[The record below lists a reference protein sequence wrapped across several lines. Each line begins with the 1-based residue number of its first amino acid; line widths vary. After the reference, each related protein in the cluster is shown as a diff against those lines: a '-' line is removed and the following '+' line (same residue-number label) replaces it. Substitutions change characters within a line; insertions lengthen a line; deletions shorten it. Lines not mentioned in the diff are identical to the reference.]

1 MPSLQSI
8 WNQAFQNC
16 TNLVTVDI
24 PSTITFVDASAFN
37 GCSKLATINVH
48 YKSGTNHY
56 AMPTLSGVPAGM
68 VINYVEDTGA

>member
-1 MPSLQSI
+1 MPSIQSI
-8 WNQAFQNC
+8 QRQAFQNC

-24 PSTITFVDASAFN
+24 PATITAVDASAFN

-48 YKSGTNHY
+48 YKTGTDHY
-56 AMPTLSGVPAGM
+56 TMPTLSGVPAGL